1 MKTKSMMLI
10 VGLLFIG
17 MTSLFA
23 QKGTTEK
30 ITVHGKCG
38 MCKSRIEKAAKS
50 VEGVAKASWD
60 ATENVLTVKYD
71 AGTTT
76 VLEIEQAIAKVGHD
90 TKNVRADDKV
100 YDNLHGCCKYERPA
114 SKKKEVVKGHE
125 GHKH

>member
-1 MKTKSMMLI
+1 MMLI

-23 QKGTTEK
+23 EGGKVEK
-30 ITVHGKCG
+30 ITVYGKCG
-38 MCKSRIEKAAKS
+38 MCKTRIEKAAKS

-76 VLEIEQAIAKVGHD
+76 VLEIEQAIAKIGHD
-90 TKNVRADDKV
+90 TKNVKADDKV
-100 YDNLHGCCKYERPA
+100 YDNLHGCCKYDRPGT
-114 SKKKEVVKGHE
+114 KKKEVVKGHE
-125 GHKH
+125 EHKGHTH

>member
-1 MKTKSMMLI
+1 MKTKSMLLI
-10 VGLLFIG
+10 AGLLFIG
-17 MTSLFA
+17 MTSLVA
-23 QKGTTEK
+23 KDGKTEK

-60 ATENVLTVKYD
+60 AAEKVLTVKYD

-76 VLEIEQAIAKVGHD
+76 VLEIEQAVAKVGHD
-90 TKNVRADDKV
+90 TENVRADDKV
-100 YDNLHGCCKYERPA
+100 YDKLHGCCKYERPV
-114 SKKKEVVKGHE
+114 SKKKVVIKGHE